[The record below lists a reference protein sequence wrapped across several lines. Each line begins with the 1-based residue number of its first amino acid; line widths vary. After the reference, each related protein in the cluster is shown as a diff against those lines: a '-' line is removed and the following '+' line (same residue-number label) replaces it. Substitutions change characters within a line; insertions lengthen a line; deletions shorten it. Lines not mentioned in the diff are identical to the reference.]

1 MAEKV
6 RFHFDPRCP
15 WCYQTSRWAKD
26 LERLG
31 EIEIEWAHFSLAIAN
46 LKDGETIE
54 GIDAS
59 TQYAQRTA
67 QVIQEALGRN
77 ALGPFWTALGK
88 RLWHTVPPPDET
100 TMADAVRESLEEAG
114 MDPGFLDKAMADD
127 ATWQAIVDEH
137 NEVVERFGAF
147 GVPTIVLDGGNGP
160 AIFGPVIYEPPPDDE
175 AVELWRHTTWIVRNE
190 NVAELKRNRNQL
202 PDLEALAWRRE
213 QRRLQQ
219 EREAAAKS

>member
-31 EIEIEWAHFSLAIAN
+31 EIEIEWAHFSLVIAN
-46 LKDGETIE
+46 LKEGETVD
-54 GIDAS
+54 GIDPS

-67 QVIQEALGRN
+67 QVIQDALGRN

-88 RLWHTVPPPDET
+88 RLWHTVPPADET
-100 TMADAVRESLEEAG
+100 TMADAVRESLQEAG
-114 MDPGFLDKAMADD
+114 MDPGFLDKAMADES
-127 ATWQAIVDEH
+127 TWQAVIDEH
-137 NEVVERFGAF
+137 NAVVERFGAF
-147 GVPTIVLDGGNGP
+147 GVPTIVLDGGEGP

-175 AVELWRHTTWIVRNE
+175 AVELWQHTTWLVRNE
-190 NVAELKRNRNQL
+190 NVAELKRNRTKV
-202 PDLEALAWRRE
+202 PDLEAMAWRME

-219 EREAAAKS
+219 ERDAAKT